1 MLNDMVFIK
10 PRLAIVGLLTAP
22 FFRGNREN
30 GQKHRFF
37 PDLGQCVYDP
47 NILWPF
53 SYWIYF
59 PDFDPF
65 YDVN

>member
-1 MLNDMVFIK
+1 MNDLVSIN
-10 PRLAIVGLLTAP
+10 RSSAVVGDLTAP
-22 FFRGNREN
+22 FSWGNRKS
-30 GQKHRFF
+30 GPKHRFF
-37 PDLGQCVYDP
+37 PDISDFVYDP